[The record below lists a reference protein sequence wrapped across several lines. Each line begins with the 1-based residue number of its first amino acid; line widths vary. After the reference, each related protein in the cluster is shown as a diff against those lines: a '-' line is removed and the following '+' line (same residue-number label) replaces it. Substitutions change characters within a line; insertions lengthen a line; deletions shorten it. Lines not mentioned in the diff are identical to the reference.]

1 MERNGTNP
9 AISVI
14 IATLNEEEG
23 VGPTIQELQ
32 RVLNNPHVIVVD
44 GRSFDRTVEVA
55 KNVGADVL
63 LQDKRGKGDA
73 LSKGVKGLRSDAR
86 YVVFTDADFT
96 YPADYIPKMV
106 EILDHNSTVGMV
118 IGNRFDG
125 EHNFDKSVSDPFYV
139 GNRILAFAQ
148 HVLNGIKL
156 SDPLSGLR
164 VVRSEILKNWKLKSK
179 GFDVEAEMNFHVER
193 SGYLIAEIPIEY
205 RPRLG
210 KKKLKLRHGFAIL
223 RRIMAESLSA

>member
-1 MERNGTNP
+1 MERNSTNP

-55 KNVGADVL
+55 KNIGADVL

-106 EILDHNSTVGMV
+106 EILDHNSAVGMV

-125 EHNFDKSVSDPFYV
+125 EHDYDKSVNDPFYV

-148 HVLNGIKL
+148 HALNGIKL

-164 VVRSEILKNWKLKSK
+164 IVRSEILKDWKLKSK

-223 RRIMAESLSA
+223 RRIIAESLSA